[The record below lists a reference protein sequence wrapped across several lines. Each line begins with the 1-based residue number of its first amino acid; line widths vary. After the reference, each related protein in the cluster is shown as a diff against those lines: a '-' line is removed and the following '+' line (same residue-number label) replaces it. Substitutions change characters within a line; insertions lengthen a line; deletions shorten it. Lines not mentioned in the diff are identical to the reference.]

1 MIERLIDNYCGQY
14 IIWFNIWIIISL
26 IFYFKDL
33 TGGSAVFFL
42 ASYSYITDI
51 SSPEMRTIRIAF
63 IDGLF
68 PVGFYVG
75 NALAGPV
82 QKYLGPTYNFGLGMS
97 FALLATLYAMFF
109 LKDSRSQMITKLKE
123 VGEKHSTPNSNL
135 TEDMSGKKWE
145 NRELSKLSY

>member
-1 MIERLIDNYCGQY
+1 M
-14 IIWFNIWIIISL
+14 
-26 IFYFKDL
+26 FYFKDL

-97 FALLATLYAMFF
+97 FALLATLYAAFF
-109 LKDSRSQMITKLKE
+109 LKDSRGQMITKLEE
-123 VGEKHSTPNSNL
+123 VGEEDSTPNSNL
-135 TEDMSGKKWE
+135 TKDMPGKI
-145 NRELSKLSY
+145 N